1 MSTTGGSISAK
12 QGTRLLHF
20 AFAANPRDAG
30 FLLPAGSDLSIKST
44 SRFPQAEH
52 LSRLYLFLIPGPQF
66 RIASLR
72 AALYLDGSDK
82 GAAHARSGVA
92 DGWCGVLRRVDPLR
106 LCL

>member
-30 FLLPAGSDLSIKST
+30 FLLRAGSDLSIKST

-52 LSRLYLFLIPGPQF
+52 LSRLYLFLIPGTPNPHRF
-66 RIASLR
+66 LMGR
-72 AALYLDGSDK
+72 AL
-82 GAAHARSGVA
+82 
-92 DGWCGVLRRVDPLR
+92 CGRQ
-106 LCL
+106 